1 MIINYLRILRRNWEH
16 ILSVNW
22 EEALACNGRIFQTSG
37 RISKNLNAD
46 QFWYLW
52 AGDHHVSGND
62 PGLQSPP
69 ARREGLGQP
78 GRGGGEGEGGGG
90 GGGGKSRVAK
100 NPDKITERIWILR
113 KSQQLQVSK
122 ISINM
127 LPLFATLK
135 AREVSGWHLR
145 LRLQAGVEEEAASC
159 WDYKCL
165 RL

>member
-1 MIINYLRILRRNWEH
+1 MIINYLWVLRRNWEH
-16 ILSVNW
+16 ILSVNRK
-22 EEALACNGRIFQTSG
+22 EALACNGRIFQTSG

-46 QFWYLW
+46 EFWYLW
-52 AGDHHVSGND
+52 AVDHHVSGND

-69 ARREGLGQP
+69 ARREGSGQL
-78 GRGGGEGEGGGG
+78 GRGGGGGE
-90 GGGGKSRVAK
+90 GGKSRVAK
-100 NPDKITERIWILR
+100 NPDKISEHIWILR
-113 KSQQLQVSK
+113 QTQQLQVSK
-122 ISINM
+122 ISKDM